1 MTTAAYQG
9 EPGSN
14 SATAARALYPEGDE
28 LACTSFEQALEAVTL
43 GAADVAVIPVDNSAA
58 GRVADVHHLLPET
71 GLFIVAEYF
80 LAIRFDLMGVPGA
93 TLDQVE
99 CVRSHVHALGQ
110 CRKVLREGGWRTRV
124 SDDTAGAAREVAE
137 LGDPRHAALA
147 PPAAARLYGLDVLR
161 PEVEDD
167 PDNTTRF
174 VVLSRDAAPTPH
186 TGEPTMT
193 SLFFCVRN
201 IPIRFDLMGVP
212 GATLDQVECVRSHV
226 HALGQCRKVLREGGW
241 RTRVSDDT
249 AGAAREVAELGD
261 PRHAALA
268 PPAAARLY
276 GLDVLRPEVEDDPD
290 NTTRFVVLSRDAAP
304 TPHTG
309 EPTMTSLFF
318 CVRNIPSA
326 LYKALGGF
334 ASSGVNL
341 TKIESYQMG
350 AGLNPSRFY
359 VEIEGHPDEE
369 RVALA
374 LHELRFYSTEVRT
387 LGVYPA
393 HPHRLKN

>member
-14 SATAARALYPEGDE
+14 SATAARALFPDSRE
-28 LACTSFEQALEAVTL
+28 LPCTSFEQALDAVTL

-58 GRVADVHHLLPET
+58 GRVADVHHLLPES

-110 CRKVLREGGWRTRV
+110 CRKILREGGWRTLV

-147 PPAAARLYGLDVLR
+147 PPAAAELYGLDVLR

-174 VVLSRDAAPTPH
+174 VVLSRDAAFAPH
-186 TGEPTMT
+186 
-193 SLFFCVRN
+193 S
-201 IPIRFDLMGVP
+201 
-212 GATLDQVECVRSHV
+212 
-226 HALGQCRKVLREGGW
+226 
-241 RTRVSDDT
+241 
-249 AGAAREVAELGD
+249 
-261 PRHAALA
+261 
-268 PPAAARLY
+268 
-276 GLDVLRPEVEDDPD
+276 
-290 NTTRFVVLSRDAAP
+290 
-304 TPHTG
+304 G

-359 VEIEGHPDEE
+359 VEVEGHPDDE

-374 LHELRFYSTEVRT
+374 LHELRFFSTEVRI

-393 HPHRLKN
+393 HPHRAKS

>member
-14 SATAARALYPEGDE
+14 SATAARALYPGGSE
-28 LACTSFEQALEAVTL
+28 LPCTSFEQALDAVTL
-43 GAADVAVIPVDNSAA
+43 GSADVAVIPVDNSAA
-58 GRVADVHHLLPET
+58 GRVADVHHLLPES

-93 TLDQVE
+93 TLDDIE

-110 CRKVLREGGWRTRV
+110 CRKVLREGGWRTLV

-147 PPAAARLYGLDVLR
+147 PPAAAELYGLDVLR

-174 VVLSRDAAPTPH
+174 VVLSRDAALAPH
-186 TGEPTMT
+186 TGE
-193 SLFFCVRN
+193 
-201 IPIRFDLMGVP
+201 
-212 GATLDQVECVRSHV
+212 A
-226 HALGQCRKVLREGGW
+226 
-241 RTRVSDDT
+241 
-249 AGAAREVAELGD
+249 
-261 PRHAALA
+261 
-268 PPAAARLY
+268 
-276 GLDVLRPEVEDDPD
+276 
-290 NTTRFVVLSRDAAP
+290 
-304 TPHTG
+304 
-309 EPTMTSLFF
+309 TMTSLFF

-350 AGLNPSRFY
+350 AGFNPSRFY
-359 VEIEGHPDEE
+359 VEIEGHPDDE

-374 LHELRFYSTEVRT
+374 LHELRFFSTEVRI

-393 HPHRLKN
+393 HSHRQKS

>member
-14 SATAARALYPEGDE
+14 SATAARALYPGADGVP
-28 LACTSFEQALEAVTL
+28 CTGFEQALDAVTL

-58 GRVADVHHLLPET
+58 GRVADVHHLLPES

-110 CRKVLREGGWRTRV
+110 CRKLLREGGWRTLV

-137 LGDPRHAALA
+137 LGEPAHAALA
-147 PPAAARLYGLDVLR
+147 PPAAAELYGLDVLR
-161 PEVEDD
+161 AGVEDA

-174 VVLSRDAAPTPH
+174 VVLSRDAAFAPH

-193 SLFFCVRN
+193 SLFF
-201 IPIRFDLMGVP
+201 
-212 GATLDQVECVRSHV
+212 S
-226 HALGQCRKVLREGGW
+226 
-241 RTRVSDDT
+241 
-249 AGAAREVAELGD
+249 
-261 PRHAALA
+261 
-268 PPAAARLY
+268 
-276 GLDVLRPEVEDDPD
+276 
-290 NTTRFVVLSRDAAP
+290 
-304 TPHTG
+304 
-309 EPTMTSLFF
+309 
-318 CVRNIPSA
+318 VRNIPSA

-341 TKIESYQMG
+341 TKIESYQIG
-350 AGLNPSRFY
+350 AGLNASRFY
-359 VEIEGHPDEE
+359 VEVEGHPDDE

-374 LHELRFYSTEVRT
+374 LHELRFFSTEVRV

-393 HPHRLKN
+393 HPHRHR

>member
-1 MTTAAYQG
+1 MTTVAYQG

-14 SATAARALYPEGDE
+14 SATVAHALFPAGHE
-28 LACTSFEQALEAVTL
+28 LPCTGFEQALDAVTL

-58 GRVADVHHLLPET
+58 GRVADVHHLLPES

-80 LAIRFDLMGVPGA
+80 LAIRFDLMAVPGT

-110 CRKVLREGGWRTRV
+110 CRKVLREGDWRTLV

-137 LGDPRHAALA
+137 LGDARHAALA
-147 PPAAARLYGLDVLR
+147 PPAAAQLYGLDVLR
-161 PEVEDD
+161 SEVEDD

-174 VVLSRDAAPTPH
+174 VVLSRDSALTP
-186 TGEPTMT
+186 
-193 SLFFCVRN
+193 
-201 IPIRFDLMGVP
+201 D
-212 GATLDQVECVRSHV
+212 
-226 HALGQCRKVLREGGW
+226 
-241 RTRVSDDT
+241 
-249 AGAAREVAELGD
+249 
-261 PRHAALA
+261 
-268 PPAAARLY
+268 
-276 GLDVLRPEVEDDPD
+276 
-290 NTTRFVVLSRDAAP
+290 
-304 TPHTG
+304 TG

-334 ASSGVNL
+334 ASNAVNL
-341 TKIESYQMG
+341 TKIESYQIG

-359 VEIEGHPDEE
+359 VEVEGHPDEP

-374 LHELRFYSTEVRT
+374 LQELRFFSSEVRL
-387 LGVYPA
+387 LGTYPA
-393 HPHRLKN
+393 HPHRLRGRAH

>member
-28 LACTSFEQALEAVTL
+28 LPCTSFEQALDAVTF

-58 GRVADVHHLLPET
+58 GRVADVHHLLPES
-71 GLFIVAEYF
+71 GLLIVAEYF

-99 CVRSHVHALGQ
+99 RVRSHVHALGQ
-110 CRKVLREGGWRTRV
+110 CRKVLREGGWRTLV
-124 SDDTAGAAREVAE
+124 TDDTAGAAREVAE

-147 PPAAARLYGLDVLR
+147 PPAAAGLYGLDVLR
-161 PEVEDD
+161 AGVEDD

-174 VVLSRDAAPTPH
+174 VVLSRDAVIA
-186 TGEPTMT
+186 
-193 SLFFCVRN
+193 
-201 IPIRFDLMGVP
+201 
-212 GATLDQVECVRSHV
+212 
-226 HALGQCRKVLREGGW
+226 
-241 RTRVSDDT
+241 
-249 AGAAREVAELGD
+249 
-261 PRHAALA
+261 
-268 PPAAARLY
+268 
-276 GLDVLRPEVEDDPD
+276 PD
-290 NTTRFVVLSRDAAP
+290 N
-304 TPHTG
+304 G

-350 AGLNPSRFY
+350 AGVNPSRFY
-359 VEIEGHPDEE
+359 VEIEGHPDDE

-374 LHELRFYSTEVRT
+374 LHELRFFSSEVRV

-393 HPHRLKN
+393 HPHRSQR

>member
-1 MTTAAYQG
+1 VTTVAYQG

-14 SATAARALYPEGDE
+14 SATAARALYPESDE
-28 LACTSFEQALEAVTL
+28 LPCTGFEQALDAVTL
-43 GAADVAVIPVDNSAA
+43 GDADVAVIPVDNSAA
-58 GRVADVHHLLPET
+58 GRVADVHHLLPES

-93 TLDQVE
+93 TEDRVE

-110 CRKVLREGGWRTRV
+110 CRKLLREGGWRTLV

-147 PPAAARLYGLDVLR
+147 PPAAAALYGLDVLR
-161 PEVEDD
+161 SEVEDD

-174 VVLSRDAAPTPH
+174 VVLARDAAPAPDA
-186 TGEPTMT
+186 GQPTMT
-193 SLFFCVRN
+193 SVFF
-201 IPIRFDLMGVP
+201 
-212 GATLDQVECVRSHV
+212 T
-226 HALGQCRKVLREGGW
+226 
-241 RTRVSDDT
+241 
-249 AGAAREVAELGD
+249 
-261 PRHAALA
+261 
-268 PPAAARLY
+268 
-276 GLDVLRPEVEDDPD
+276 
-290 NTTRFVVLSRDAAP
+290 
-304 TPHTG
+304 
-309 EPTMTSLFF
+309 
-318 CVRNIPSA
+318 VRNIPSA

-350 AGLNPSRFY
+350 AGLGASRFY
-359 VEIEGHPDEE
+359 VEIEGHPDDE

-374 LHELRFYSTEVRT
+374 LDELRFFSSEVRV

>member
-9 EPGSN
+9 EPASN
-14 SATAARALYPEGDE
+14 SATAARALFPDGRE
-28 LACTSFEQALEAVTL
+28 LPCTSFEQALDAVTL

-58 GRVADVHHLLPET
+58 GRVADVHHLLPES

-93 TLDQVE
+93 TVDQVE

-110 CRKVLREGGWRTRV
+110 CRKILREGGWRTLV

-147 PPAAARLYGLDVLR
+147 PPAAAELYGLDVLR
-161 PEVEDD
+161 AEVEDD

-174 VVLSRDAAPTPH
+174 VVLSRDAA
-186 TGEPTMT
+186 
-193 SLFFCVRN
+193 F
-201 IPIRFDLMGVP
+201 
-212 GATLDQVECVRSHV
+212 A
-226 HALGQCRKVLREGGW
+226 
-241 RTRVSDDT
+241 
-249 AGAAREVAELGD
+249 
-261 PRHAALA
+261 
-268 PPAAARLY
+268 
-276 GLDVLRPEVEDDPD
+276 
-290 NTTRFVVLSRDAAP
+290 
-304 TPHTG
+304 PHTG

-359 VEIEGHPDEE
+359 VEIEGHPDDE

-374 LHELRFYSTEVRT
+374 LHELRFFSSEVRV

-393 HPHRLKN
+393 HSHRAKS